1 MIVVAARLL
10 AGLAGGAI
18 LLVAAWGALWVMF
31 AVAVSA
37 QAPDPF
43 VIDGDPC
50 CGHPDTWGEVAEGAA
65 WALGLALLDGLLVAL
80 AVTLL
85 FWAANRRRPRPK
97 RLALL
102 PGGALLAT
110 ALVLAVLVVP
120 RLDEAVTA
128 PPCNAVAFSRAA
140 FQSGEDHERR
150 TMAWA
155 VARCDLVRGR
165 TRSQVGRLLGPP
177 RTRARIDRR
186 RTFWDYGTL
195 SVYFTDGRVTDAR
208 AIA

>member
-18 LLVAAWGALWVMF
+18 LLLAAWGALWVML
-31 AVAVSA
+31 AVGISA

-65 WALGLALLDGLLVAL
+65 WSLGLALLDALLVAV

-85 FWAANRRRPRPK
+85 SWAATRRRPRLR

-110 ALVLAVLVVP
+110 ALVLAILIVP
-120 RLDEAVTA
+120 QLDEAVTA
-128 PPCNAVAFSRAA
+128 PPCDAVALSCA
-140 FQSGEDHERR
+140 
-150 TMAWA
+150 
-155 VARCDLVRGR
+155 
-165 TRSQVGRLLGPP
+165 PP
-177 RTRARIDRR
+177 PPIIR
-186 RTFWDYGTL
+186 
-195 SVYFTDGRVTDAR
+195 
-208 AIA
+208 